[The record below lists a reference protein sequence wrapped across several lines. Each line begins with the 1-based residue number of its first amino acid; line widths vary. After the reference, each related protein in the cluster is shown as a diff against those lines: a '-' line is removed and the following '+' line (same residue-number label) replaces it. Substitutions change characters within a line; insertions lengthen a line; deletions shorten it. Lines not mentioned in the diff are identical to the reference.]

1 MMEEQRIMSILS
13 DERRYDKDN
22 TKWKQEV
29 MREYRKQEYEDNREN
44 KPDTDDE
51 E

>member
-1 MMEEQRIMSILS
+1 MSILT
-13 DERRYDKDN
+13 DERWHDKDN
-22 TKWKQEV
+22 TEWKQEV
-29 MREYRKQEYEDNREN
+29 LREYRKQEYEDNRGN

>member
-1 MMEEQRIMSILS
+1 MSILT
-13 DERRYDKDN
+13 DDRRYGNDKER
-22 TKWKQEV
+22 TEWKQEV

>member
-1 MMEEQRIMSILS
+1 MSILS

-22 TKWKQEV
+22 TEWKQEV